1 MKTASRGQVSADFPA
16 GYEGDSLARFPTA
29 FSSCPSAPLSRD
41 LSPAKTH
48 DAWLQDLMKLR
59 LWCLIAEIQ
68 LETQG

>member
-1 MKTASRGQVSADFPA
+1 MKGIPWHV
-16 GYEGDSLARFPTA
+16 FPTA
-29 FSSCPSAPLSRD
+29 FSSCSSAPLSRD

-48 DAWLQDLMKLR
+48 DAWLQDLMKLK